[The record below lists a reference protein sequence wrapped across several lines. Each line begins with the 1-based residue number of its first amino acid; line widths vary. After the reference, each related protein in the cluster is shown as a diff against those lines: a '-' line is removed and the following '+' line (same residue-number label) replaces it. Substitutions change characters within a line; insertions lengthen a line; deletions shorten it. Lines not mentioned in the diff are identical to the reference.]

1 MHVGH
6 NPDHFERNYVG
17 GDWVVSR
24 EGCGFDIYDP
34 SNSEVIAAVPLSS
47 RFDVAK
53 AVASAS
59 ASLTN
64 WAARPRSE
72 RIAIIADA
80 VMLIER
86 DLKEIVELE
95 ARDTGTPRRFLSEQI
110 TRAAKDVKTRLFRE
124 ETAQEVRPAGIIGAI
139 LSWSGPFVLSC
150 REMLPALSA
159 GHTMVVKPSM
169 KAPLSSVFLAEI
181 LHEAGLPSGVFNMVQ
196 GTGLD
201 VGASLAGQNGL
212 SQVWFQGSRQ
222 TAKAVARAARTI
234 AAELRVCLRRPNLTV
249 VDSDADFEI
258 AADHIMS
265 AMLLGTGLAGY
276 GGQVVHAHGDAYR
289 PLIARLERRIDEVR
303 YGSPAELGTD
313 VGPLISEAFRVARQ
327 AALDQLKAHGAITMC
342 QARAPDRQM
351 ERMGWFVRPCILL
364 IFKYDQLLNAE
375 IPLGPTIITRS
386 LPSKSLRDGLHESG
400 WNSCSIFEARKMT
413 ANALYGAVFSW
424 A

>member
-17 GDWVVSR
+17 GDWVFSR
-24 EGCGFDIYDP
+24 EGYGFDIYDP

-47 RFDVAK
+47 RFDVAE

-59 ASLTN
+59 ASHTN

-80 VMLIER
+80 VTLIER

-124 ETAQEVRPAGIIGAI
+124 ETAQEVQPAGIVGAI

-181 LHEAGLPSGVFNMVQ
+181 LHEAGLPSGVFNIVQ

-234 AAELRVCLRRPNLTV
+234 GAELRVCLRRPNLTV

-265 AMLLGTGLAGY
+265 AGLLGTGLAGF

-303 YGSPAELGTD
+303 YGSPAELDTD
-313 VGPLISEAFRVARQ
+313 VGPMISEAFRVARQ
-327 AALDQLKAHGAITMC
+327 AALDQLEAHGATTMC

-386 LPSKSLRDGLHESG
+386 LPSKSLRDGLRESD

-413 ANALYGAVFSW
+413 TNALYGAVFSR